1 MQLLFHPDED
11 DSDDY
16 NLKCGV
22 EDIQWSVE
30 VVLTTGMSS
39 KCSRDIAQ
47 CSATQWPI
55 LHVPLWYSMGGCAL
69 VWYGIRWYI
78 MGGSTWW
85 YILIAFVSS
94 GMVEYGLVKTM
105 VWVSVLSGN
114 TTNSYQ
120 LKAGCWMTVT
130 IKSRF
135 LGGVLVWHCSQ
146 GISGIDQRILIWWHQ
161 MKIWDFIANNWTTL
175 TSCWLSKDLTK
186 AREMRRW
193 GSKD

>member
-55 LHVPLWYSMGGCAL
+55 LQTCTIVLPHRVYSLWQHDGTVWVAVLWY
-69 VWYGIRWYI
+69 
-78 MGGSTWW
+78 
-85 YILIAFVSS
+85 
-94 GMVEYGLVKTM
+94 GMVSDGIL
-105 VWVSVLSGN
+105 WVG
-114 TTNSYQ
+114 Q
-120 LKAGCWMTVT
+120 
-130 IKSRF
+130 
-135 LGGVLVWHCSQ
+135 HD
-146 GISGIDQRILIWWHQ
+146 GIFS
-161 MKIWDFIANNWTTL
+161 
-175 TSCWLSKDLTK
+175 
-186 AREMRRW
+186 
-193 GSKD
+193 

>member
-55 LHVPLWYSMGGCAL
+55 LHVPSCCHTEYTLCGNTMVQYGWLCFGMVWYQMVYYGWVNMMVYSYSICELWYG
-69 VWYGIRWYI
+69 R
-78 MGGSTWW
+78 
-85 YILIAFVSS
+85 
-94 GMVEYGLVKTM
+94 
-105 VWVSVLSGN
+105 VWVGQDDGMCERSLWQHHKQLS
-114 TTNSYQ
+114 T
-120 LKAGCWMTVT
+120 
-130 IKSRF
+130 
-135 LGGVLVWHCSQ
+135 Q
-146 GISGIDQRILIWWHQ
+146 GRLLNDGH
-161 MKIWDFIANNWTTL
+161 N
-175 TSCWLSKDLTK
+175 
-186 AREMRRW
+186 
-193 GSKD
+193 